1 MHCYHKLAKR
11 ILRHGRLGEQI
22 TDIFLSLRVCAWGDI
37 FRSSCLRGCCQE
49 MLRRRW
55 PEPRRD
61 SKLGTDGG
69 VPEERGGRLPPTNSF
84 REASATVGLNVTS
97 SLFLTREEH
106 AKVHF
111 YDQRNHLWYL
121 IGFDSHSC
129 SGAADQALPVHRS
142 TIGPITGSDSVCWQD
157 SSHTFTCSVSAL
169 SNEAWTLCI
178 NCRMWWHTKIH

>member
-1 MHCYHKLAKR
+1 
-11 ILRHGRLGEQI
+11 
-22 TDIFLSLRVCAWGDI
+22 
-37 FRSSCLRGCCQE
+37 

-106 AKVHF
+106 AESPF
-111 YDQRNHLWYL
+111 L
-121 IGFDSHSC
+121 
-129 SGAADQALPVHRS
+129 
-142 TIGPITGSDSVCWQD
+142 
-157 SSHTFTCSVSAL
+157 
-169 SNEAWTLCI
+169 
-178 NCRMWWHTKIH
+178 